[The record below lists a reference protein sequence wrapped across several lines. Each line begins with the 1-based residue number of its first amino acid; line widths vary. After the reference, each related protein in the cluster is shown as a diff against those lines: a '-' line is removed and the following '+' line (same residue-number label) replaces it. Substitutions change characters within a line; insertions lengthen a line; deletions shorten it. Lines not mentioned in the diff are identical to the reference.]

1 MMSTVGGWRILRDR
15 KAHFGRRSRAPTQF
29 HKGRVHKWLAIL
41 AANVV
46 ALTILASN
54 DARAQQQN
62 ASSTQQDTA
71 ASAGSENTG
80 QDFTSPENL
89 FQLRFQY
96 RTAPGTGSTSGSIRT
111 VTTDT
116 LYLRSDYTV
125 DLGSPWKAVFRTD
138 LPVVAKD
145 PISADHPSGDYLYG
159 LGDADFQA
167 ALIEDINQRWAAG
180 GGLRIIA
187 PTGPDNITSG
197 KWQMMPIV
205 GARSMLPELSDGS
218 YFQGLVRYDLSFAGD
233 PTKKNISNL
242 QIDPMLNVSLPNRW
256 FFILYPSADIRV
268 NYGDPVTGQTG
279 RLFLPFD
286 FSVGRSLSKDF
297 TVSLEIGVPII
308 KDYPVYD
315 FKTTTRLNMK
325 F

>member
-1 MMSTVGGWRILRDR
+1 MDRFDQTVQKRVAVLVMSALALGII
-15 KAHFGRRSRAPTQF
+15 AP
-29 HKGRVHKWLAIL
+29 KEVK
-41 AANVV
+41 
-46 ALTILASN
+46 
-54 DARAQQQN
+54 AQQAS
-62 ASSTQQDTA
+62 ASSTRQGEA
-71 ASAGSENTG
+71 SSAGSENSGQDTGQDNTG
-80 QDFTSPENL
+80 QDFTSPQNL
-89 FQLRFQY
+89 FQLRYQY
-96 RTAPGTGSTSGSIRT
+96 KTAPGTGSLKGTIRT

-116 LYLRSDYTV
+116 LYLRSDFTF
-125 DLGSPWKAVFRTD
+125 DLGSPWKVVFRTD
-138 LPVVAKD
+138 LPFVAKN
-145 PISADHPSGDYLYG
+145 PISSDHPSGDYLYG
-159 LGDADFQA
+159 VGDADFQA
-167 ALIEDINQRWAAG
+167 ALIEQINQQWAAG

-205 GARSMLPELSDGS
+205 GARTMLPELSAGS
-218 YFQGLVRYDLSFAGD
+218 YFEGIVRYDLSFAGD

-242 QIDPMLNVSLPNRW
+242 QLWPMLNISLPDHW
-256 FFILYPSADIRV
+256 FFVLYPSADIRV

-286 FSVGRSLSKDF
+286 FSVGRSLSKNF
-297 TVSLEIGVPII
+297 TVSLEIGVPIV